1 MLSERTRSTIEP
13 RTASARPQPARS
25 APSLASTSGV
35 SICMAT
41 YNGAAFI
48 EEQVTSILEQLGPA
62 DEMVFVDD
70 GSTDHTVSVLE
81 RFRDDRIVIHRNGVN
96 RGHVYSF
103 QRAISLSRHPI
114 IVLADQDDRWLG
126 GRLTLLIDALEES
139 GAMVVSSNS
148 DYMDTYGKPITH
160 YVHRLAARHSR
171 QYLKNIARIFIGR
184 AGYYGCAMAF
194 RRELVPLIL
203 PMPKFVE
210 SHDLWIALASNLIGS
225 NSHVERS
232 TLVRRI
238 HGQNVSL
245 TRRSFVKKLR
255 SRAIFLWSLGILLGR
270 YRRWPS
276 ARRTLTQPAV
286 DVRS

>member
-1 MLSERTRSTIEP
+1 MLLERTRSSIEP
-13 RTASARPQPARS
+13 RTPNTWSRPARS
-25 APSLASTSGV
+25 ATSLASTSGV
-35 SICMAT
+35 SVCMAT

-48 EEQVTSILEQLGPA
+48 EEQVTSILEQIAPT

-70 GSTDHTVSVLE
+70 GSTDQTIRVLE
-81 RFRDDRIVIHRNGVN
+81 KFGDARIVIHRNRMN

-103 QRAISLSRHPI
+103 QKAISLSRHPI

-126 GRLTLLIDALEES
+126 GRLTLLIDALEQS
-139 GAMVVSSNS
+139 GAMVVASNR
-148 DYMDTYGKPITH
+148 DYMDTHGRPHTH

-171 QYLKNIARIFIGR
+171 QYVQNIARIFVGR

-225 NSHVERS
+225 NAHVERS

-238 HGQNVSL
+238 HGQNASL
-245 TRRSFVKKLR
+245 ARRSFAKKLR
-255 SRAIFLWSLGILLGR
+255 SRAIFLWSLGVLLGR
-270 YRRWPS
+270 YRQWPS
-276 ARRTLTQPAV
+276 ARRH
-286 DVRS
+286 

>member
-1 MLSERTRSTIEP
+1 VLLERTRSIFDPREP
-13 RTASARPQPARS
+13 SGWQHTAPARS
-25 APSLASTSGV
+25 LASASGV

-48 EEQVTSILEQLGPA
+48 EEQVTSILEQLAPT

-70 GSTDHTVSVLE
+70 GSSDHTVNVLE
-81 RFRDDRIVIHRNGVN
+81 RFRDERIVIHRNGVN

-103 QRAISLSRHPI
+103 QKAIALSRHPI

-126 GRLTLLIDALEES
+126 GRLTLLIDALEAS

-148 DYMDTYGKPITH
+148 DYMDTHGRPINH
-160 YVHRLAARHSR
+160 HAHRLIAQNSRH
-171 QYLKNIARIFIGR
+171 YLRNIARVFIGR

-194 RRELVPLIL
+194 RRELLPLIL
-203 PMPKFVE
+203 PMPEFVE

-225 NSHVERS
+225 NTHVERS

-238 HGQNVSL
+238 HGQNASL
-245 TRRSFVKKLR
+245 ARRSLVKKLR
-255 SRAIFLWSLGILLGR
+255 SRAIFLWSLGVLLGR
-270 YRRWPS
+270 YRQWPN
-276 ARRTLTQPAV
+276 AREH
-286 DVRS
+286 